1 MGEDGCIETEV
12 LAKFS
17 PATREWFG
25 GAFAAPTDAQVGA
38 WQAVSE
44 GSHALV
50 VAPTGS
56 GKTLAAFL
64 WAIDRLISSPPPAP
78 ARDENGTEKPVGT
91 RVLYISPLKALAVD
105 VERNLRAPLVGVTQ
119 TAKRLGTIPP
129 NVTVGVRSGDTTQ
142 SDRRTMI
149 KNPPD
154 ILITTPESLFLMLT
168 SAARETLS
176 SVETVIID
184 EVHAVAATKR
194 GAHLAVSLERL
205 DALLDTPAQRIGLSA
220 TVRPREEV
228 ARFLAGGRAVTIV
241 APVSTK
247 KFDLRV
253 VVPVEDMADLGA
265 APPLEGSAAAATP
278 QQGSIWPHVEESIVD
293 RILQHRSSIVFANS
307 RRLAERLTARLNEI
321 YAERLNGV
329 DAEAASLAHA
339 VRLAGSDRSRP
350 GEARGGS
357 RAAREGS
364 GAGSAADPAGGNGRA
379 PAQVMGQAGQSE
391 GAEPLLA
398 RAHHGSVSKE
408 QRAIIEDDLKTGRL
422 RCVVATSSLELG
434 IDMGAVDLVV
444 QVESPPSV
452 ASGLQRVGR
461 AGHQVGEVSR
471 GVIYPKHRAD
481 LIHSAVAAQRM
492 TDGLIEALAVPK
504 NPLDILAQQTVAAC
518 ALQAIDVEE
527 WFDTV
532 KRCAPFSSM
541 PRSAYEA
548 TLDLLAGRYPSDEFA
563 ELRPRIVW
571 DRDAGTITGR
581 PGAQRL
587 AVTSGGTIPDR
598 GLFGVFMVGETAS
611 RVGELDEEMVYES
624 RVGDVFALGAT
635 SWRIQEITH
644 DQVRV
649 TPAFGEPGRLPFWR
663 GDGLGRPAELGRA
676 IGEFTRT
683 MSGASAARAL
693 ELSEN
698 AGLDEN
704 AASNLTA
711 FIGEQREATGH
722 VPSDR
727 ELVVERFRDELG
739 DWRVIL
745 HSPYGMQ
752 VHSPW
757 ALAIGARIRE
767 RFGVDGGVVA
777 SDDGIV
783 VRLPD
788 TESEPPGAELF
799 VFTAD
804 ELEIIVTTEVGGSA
818 LFASRFREN
827 AARALLLP
835 RQNPGRRSPLWQQ
848 RQRSAQ
854 LLEVARRYPTFP
866 IILETVRECLQDVYD
881 LPSLKALAGEI
892 ESRRI
897 RIVETETPEP
907 SPFARSLLFGYVA
920 SFVYEGDSPLA
931 ERRAAALS
939 LDPTLLAELLG
950 RAELRELLDPG
961 VIEQTERELQRL
973 APGRKATGVEGVAD
987 LVRMLGPLSVAEV
1000 EARLVEGGE
1009 VAQGGGVAVADASA
1023 RDAAAAGGEVAAAA
1037 GDVVSASGDVA
1048 APGGDVAA
1056 AGVEAGVAAGY
1067 LAELAAAKRVL
1078 PVTIAGE
1085 ARWAAIEDASRLRD
1099 ALGVPIPFGV
1109 PDAFIE
1115 PVDDPLG
1122 DLVGRYA
1129 RTHGPFTVAEA
1140 ATRYGLGSAVVH
1152 ETLKRLE
1159 AGRRVVEGEF
1169 RPTGDASPFDHAA
1182 AASEWCDTEV
1192 LRRLRARSLAA
1203 LRHEVE
1209 PVDQAAFARFL
1220 PVWQHVGG
1228 TLRGIDGVL
1237 TVIEQLAGV
1246 PAPASAWETL
1256 VLPSRVS
1263 DYSPAMLDE
1272 LTASGEIVWSGNGS
1286 LPGSDGWVA
1295 LHLADTVHVTLP
1307 EQVEL
1312 EPTALQGAVLEALEG
1327 GGAYFFRDLADA
1339 VAARMLGRGRAAGTA
1354 AAGTA
1359 AAGAGAAGV
1368 GEAGATAGA
1377 TPRGTGAG
1385 GSGSGGSGSGGSGS
1399 GGSGAGGSG
1408 AGGSGSGGSGAG
1420 GAASVAAEGASPVDL
1435 GSAFFT
1441 DDQLV
1446 TALWDLVWAGR
1457 ITNDT
1462 LAPLRTLTGGGG
1474 KGSAAHSAKRSAPRS
1489 RLYRGRSYARPTMA
1503 TRVGPPTVG
1512 GRWSLLPRAESDPT
1526 LRAHAMAEF
1535 LLDRYGVVTRGSVM
1549 SEHQP
1554 GGFALAYRVLSQF
1567 EETGRCRRGYF
1578 IDGLGAAQF
1587 ATGGTVDRLRSFAS
1601 DTLAEAPGTFGS
1613 RGPRD
1618 EGGDGTG
1625 NRPSG
1630 GPGGGASGSG
1640 VGAGNGSG
1648 SGVGNG
1654 GGNGGGT
1661 GRGSNATGR
1670 RGGRDETRSRTLT
1683 LAASDP
1689 ANPFGAA
1696 LPWPAG
1702 EGHRPGRKAGAL
1714 VVLVEGQLV
1723 LYIERGGKTVLSF
1736 SDDDDVL
1743 GEAATSLTRA
1753 VTTGQVDKLTIEK
1766 IDGEF
1771 SVGSTVGRMLE
1782 AAGFNNTPRG
1792 LRLRSA

>member
-1 MGEDGCIETEV
+1 M
-12 LAKFS
+12 LARFS
-17 PATREWFG
+17 PATREWFA
-25 GAFAAPTDAQVGA
+25 GAFAAPTEAQIGA

-44 GSHALV
+44 GAHALV

-64 WAIDRLISSPPPAP
+64 WAIDRLIAEPVGVPDATPA
-78 ARDENGTEKPVGT
+78 AGANEKPVGT

-119 TAKRLGTIPP
+119 TAKRLGTTPP
-129 NVTVGVRSGDTTQ
+129 VVTVGVRSGDTTA

-176 SVETVIID
+176 DVQTVIID

-205 DALLDTPAQRIGLSA
+205 DALLERPAQRIGLSA
-220 TVRPREEV
+220 TVRPPEEV
-228 ARFLAGGRAVTIV
+228 ARFLAGGVPVTIV

-253 VVPVEDMADLGA
+253 VVPVEDMSDLGA
-265 APPLEGSAAAATP
+265 APALEGSAAAATP

-293 RILQHRSSIVFANS
+293 RVLKHRSSIVFANS

-321 YAERLNGV
+321 YAERQGLEV
-329 DAEAASLAHA
+329 DGDGFVQRVDGAGTDAASTAQ
-339 VRLAGSDRSRP
+339 RSAG
-350 GEARGGS
+350 
-357 RAAREGS
+357 
-364 GAGSAADPAGGNGRA
+364 A
-379 PAQVMGQAGQSE
+379 PAQVMAQSGQTS
-391 GAEPLLA
+391 GALPLLA

-408 QRAIIEDDLKTGRL
+408 QRAIIEDDLKSGRL

-481 LIHSAVAAQRM
+481 LIHSAVAADRM
-492 TDGLIEALAVPK
+492 TKGLIETLNVPK

-518 ALQAIDVEE
+518 ALESIDVEE
-527 WFDTV
+527 WFDQV
-532 KRCAPFSSM
+532 KRSAPFNAL

-598 GLFGVFMVGETAS
+598 GLFGVFMVGEKAS

-676 IGEFTRT
+676 IGAFTRAVG
-683 MSGASAARAL
+683 GATEARAL
-693 ELSEN
+693 ELARA

-704 AASNLTA
+704 AATNLVT
-711 FIGEQREATGH
+711 FVSEQRESTGH
-722 VPSDR
+722 VPSDQT
-727 ELVVERFRDELG
+727 LVVERFRDELG

-788 TESEPPGAELF
+788 TESEPPGADLF
-799 VFTAD
+799 VFDAD
-804 ELEIIVTTEVGGSA
+804 ELELLVTTEVGGSA
-818 LFASRFREN
+818 LFASRFRES

-835 RQNPGRRSPLWQQ
+835 RQNPGKRSPLWQQ
-848 RQRSAQ
+848 RQRSAA

-897 RIVETETPEP
+897 RIIETETPEP

-961 VIEQTERELQRL
+961 VIEQTERELQRV
-973 APGRKATGVEGVAD
+973 ASGRQATGVEGVAD
-987 LVRMLGPLSVAEV
+987 LVRMLGPLSIDELAE
-1000 EARLVEGGE
+1000 RLT
-1009 VAQGGGVAVADASA
+1009 D
-1023 RDAAAAGGEVAAAA
+1023 
-1037 GDVVSASGDVA
+1037 GDSASGHVA
-1048 APGGDVAA
+1048 ALLDAR
-1056 AGVEAGVAAGY
+1056 
-1067 LAELAAAKRVL
+1067 RVL
-1078 PVTIAGE
+1078 AVTIAGD
-1085 ARWAAIEDASRLRD
+1085 ARFAAIEDASRLRD

-1129 RTHGPFTVAEA
+1129 RTHGPFTAPEVGV
-1140 ATRYGLGSAVVH
+1140 RLGLGSAVVH

-1159 AGRRVVEGEF
+1159 AARRVVEGEF
-1169 RPTGDASPFDHAA
+1169 RPTGVPGARGMGGTSAVGAGVGGAGAAGAGLVDGADGGGSAAGGADSRGDVREVIPLTPEFSRFAHAA
-1182 AASEWCDTEV
+1182 ASSEWCDNEV
-1192 LRRLRARSLAA
+1192 LRRLRSRSLAA

-1209 PVDQAAFARFL
+1209 PVDAAAFARFL
-1220 PVWQHVGG
+1220 PVWQHVGAN
-1228 TLRGIDGVL
+1228 LRGVDGVL

-1246 PAPASAWETL
+1246 PVPASAWETL
-1256 VLPSRVS
+1256 VLPARVR

-1272 LTASGEIVWSGNGS
+1272 LTAAGEIVWSGSGS
-1286 LPGSDGWVA
+1286 LAGSDGWVS
-1295 LHLADTVHVTLP
+1295 LHLADTVRVTLP
-1307 EQVEL
+1307 EMPEL
-1312 EPTALQGAVLEALEG
+1312 EPSDLQSAVLKTLAG
-1327 GGAYFFRDLADA
+1327 GGAYFFRNLSDA
-1339 VAARMLGRGRAAGTA
+1339 VADELGSAAEKARVEAAESA
-1354 AAGTA
+1354 ADAQRVLAESLRPRSPRRTPKS
-1359 AAGAGAAGV
+1359 GV
-1368 GEAGATAGA
+1368 
-1377 TPRGTGAG
+1377 GAG
-1385 GSGSGGSGSGGSGS
+1385 GSGVGAGP
-1399 GGSGAGGSG
+1399 SGAGSSAAGVSAGSELEAAAVGATPVHPVPSALPG
-1408 AGGSGSGGSGAG
+1408 AG
-1420 GAASVAAEGASPVDL
+1420 
-1435 GSAFFT
+1435 FFT
-1441 DDQLV
+1441 DEQLV

-1462 LAPLRTLTGGGG
+1462 LAPLRTLTGGGA
-1474 KGSAAHSAKRSAPRS
+1474 SAHTVKRSAPRA
-1489 RLYRGRSYARPTMA
+1489 RMYRGRAYSRPTMA
-1503 TRVGPPTVG
+1503 TRVGPPTAG
-1512 GRWSLLPRAESDPT
+1512 GRWSMLPRAERDAT
-1526 LRAHAMAEF
+1526 LRAHATAEF

-1554 GGFALAYRVLSQF
+1554 GGFALTYRVLSQF

-1578 IDGLGAAQF
+1578 IEGLGASQF
-1587 ATGGTVDRLRSFAS
+1587 ATGGTVDRLRAFSADVLRDQRGESGDAPRSAGGAGEPRGGGGMLGHDPRAPQVS
-1601 DTLAEAPGTFGS
+1601 DAATVQQSTFPFEQGSRPVGAQTGKSTARGGAEAGAGS
-1613 RGPRD
+1613 ARAGAGA
-1618 EGGDGTG
+1618 GGAG
-1625 NRPSG
+1625 
-1630 GPGGGASGSG
+1630 GGGAPR
-1640 VGAGNGSG
+1640 
-1648 SGVGNG
+1648 
-1654 GGNGGGT
+1654 
-1661 GRGSNATGR
+1661 GRGRGR
-1670 RGGRDETRSRTLT
+1670 EERTRALT
-1683 LAASDP
+1683 LAATDP
-1689 ANPFGAA
+1689 ANPYGAA
-1696 LPWPAG
+1696 LPWPQG

-1714 VVLVEGQLV
+1714 VVLVDGELA
-1723 LYIERGGKTVLSF
+1723 LYVERGGKTVLAF
-1736 SDDDDVL
+1736 SENEEAL
-1743 GEAATSLTRA
+1743 IEAADSLAQTVLSGR
-1753 VTTGQVDKLTIEK
+1753 VDKLTIEK
-1766 IDGEF
+1766 INGEF
-1771 SVGSTVGRMLE
+1771 SVGTSVGRMLE
-1782 AAGFNNTPRG
+1782 ISGFSNTPRG